1 MEINDC
7 NKQIYEKAFILNG
20 EYALHTPTW
29 KPDIDERNIEES
41 CEGPDGKW
49 VPATPLGYRDYS
61 ISRLEGLKNIL
72 EQTLPVIEFSDESFR
87 EIKCADNKLQKYD
100 HIRIYESH
108 YIVVGD
114 SENCYYIVDREG
126 NQFYVDYEG
135 CKTTI

>member
-7 NKQIYEKAFILNG
+7 NKQIYESAFIGDG
-20 EYALHTPTW
+20 EYTLYELSW

-41 CEGPDGKW
+41 CEGPDEKW

-61 ISRLEGLKNIL
+61 ISRLEGLKNIF
-72 EQTLPVIEFSDESFR
+72 EQTKCNCEFQDESFR
-87 EIKCADNKLQKYD
+87 EIKRSDNKLQKYD

-108 YIVVGD
+108 YVVVGD